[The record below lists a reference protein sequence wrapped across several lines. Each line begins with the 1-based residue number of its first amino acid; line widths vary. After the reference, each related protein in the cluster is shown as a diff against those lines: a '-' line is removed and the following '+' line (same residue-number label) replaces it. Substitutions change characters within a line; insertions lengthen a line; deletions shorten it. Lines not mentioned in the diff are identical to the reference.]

1 MNNNKTIY
9 KIIGLVVL
17 AGIFALFGYITSW
30 TLTVI
35 FGAPIVAGTALSMY
49 LQGKSNKIY
58 RIGFLIIILWIA
70 ATLVIPN
77 FMSMGV
83 ATPEK
88 VAKANMHTLQL
99 TIEDFYIRAGNK
111 YPANLNVTI
120 EEITVG
126 RKENNN
132 GTVSMAGA
140 YGDTIYPTQIGAKG
154 PSLLPINHFR
164 NSFNKK
170 SPVVICNRTDPPIW
184 NKKTAGVVYYVP
196 VGINGDIAAGYK
208 IYGSGKEGLIPVVI
222 SSPQEEKPKGK

>member
-1 MNNNKTIY
+1 LFISLIT
-9 KIIGLVVL
+9 GL
-17 AGIFALFGYITSW
+17 
-30 TLTVI
+30 
-35 FGAPIVAGTALSMY
+35 PIVIVVALYLFQIKAKGHNNLATGCLVAIIMFILAALAIPNYLSM
-49 LQGKSNKIY
+49 
-58 RIGFLIIILWIA
+58 A
-70 ATLVIPN
+70 
-77 FMSMGV
+77 V

-132 GTVSMAGA
+132 GNVSMAGS

-170 SPVVICNRTDPPIW
+170 SPVAICTIADPPKW
-184 NKKTAGVVYYVP
+184 NKETAGVIYYVP
-196 VGINGDIAAGYK
+196 LGINGKIAAGYK
-208 IYGSGKEGLIPVVI
+208 IYGSGKEGLISVVI